1 MGEYSVA
8 TEHAAR
14 EWYSVLRV
22 PRRRTLLAT
31 AALVGA
37 YYASARIGYELEFSG
52 PVAAIVWLP
61 VGVGIA
67 FLYVGGMGLWPGVVL
82 GDLLA
87 NQYSALPIG
96 SALGQTVGN
105 TLEVVVGA
113 LLIRRL
119 SRRGDPLGSV
129 TGVVLLVL
137 AIAAATALS
146 ATVGNLSLLIGNVIQ
161 AHELP
166 TVWRT
171 WWLGDACGA
180 LIIVPLAIAW
190 SRGPFLPA
198 TRQRTVE
205 AALGLVVA
213 AALTELGFHSTAAVA
228 YLAFPGLLWAAL
240 RFGQRG
246 ATLAV
251 AVVAGIAVWET
262 VHDNGPFIYQSV
274 TRSLLSTQLFIFVAA
289 LSTLCLAAVVSE
301 RRLTAQR
308 LRASRARLLVAS
320 DSERR
325 RLERNLH
332 DGAQQRLTA
341 LAFRL
346 QQASDAVP
354 ASAPEARA
362 LLGAASTELDL
373 AIEELRELAHGI
385 HPAAVSTYGLA
396 AAVNDIALRSPIP
409 VDRTRVTSERL
420 SDDTEATAYYVIAEA
435 VTNAQRHAHA
445 SGIEIGARVVDGSLR
460 VDVQDDGVGG
470 ARQSGSG
477 LQGLRDR
484 VEAAGGTFRVESPRN
499 GGTLVA
505 AAIPVPAER

>member
-1 MGEYSVA
+1 VGEYTVA
-8 TEHAAR
+8 SDHAAR
-14 EWYSVLRV
+14 QWYSVLRV
-22 PRRRTLLAT
+22 PRGRTLVAT
-31 AALVGA
+31 AALAGA
-37 YYASARIGYELEFSG
+37 YYGSARAGYELEFSG

-87 NQYSALPIG
+87 NDYSTLPIG

-113 LLIRRL
+113 LLIRRIA
-119 SRRGDPLGSV
+119 RRGDPLGSV
-129 TGVVLLVL
+129 SNVVLVVL

-146 ATVGNLSLLIGNVIQ
+146 ATVGNSSLLLGNVIQ
-161 AHELP
+161 ADELP

-190 SRGPFLPA
+190 WRWPVLPA
-198 TRQRTVE
+198 TRRRLIEGV
-205 AALGLVVA
+205 AGLAL
-213 AALTELGFHSTAAVA
+213 ALAVTELGFHSTEAVA

-251 AVVAGIAVWET
+251 ALISVMAVWET
-262 VHDNGPFIYQSV
+262 IHYNGPFSYQSL

-289 LSTLCLAAVVSE
+289 LSTLCVAAVVSE
-301 RRLTAQR
+301 RQQVARR
-308 LRASRARLLVAS
+308 LRESRARLLVAS

-346 QQASDAVP
+346 QQITDEVP
-354 ASAPEARA
+354 KSAPHAQA
-362 LLGAASTELDL
+362 LLGTAASELQL
-373 AIEELRELAHGI
+373 AIDELRELAHGI
-385 HPAAVSTYGLA
+385 HPAAVATLGLPFA
-396 AAVNDIALRSPIP
+396 IRDMATRSPIP
-409 VDRTRVTSERL
+409 VDRSGVSPERL
-420 SDDTEATAYYVIAEA
+420 FDGTEATAYYVIAEA

-445 SGIEIGARVVDGSLR
+445 SSIQIETRVVGNSLR
-460 VDVQDDGVGG
+460 VDVRDDGIGG
-470 ARQSGSG
+470 ATENGSG

-484 VEAAGGTFRVESPRN
+484 VEAAGGSFRVESSRS
-499 GGTLVA
+499 GGTLVS
-505 AAIPVPAER
+505 AAIPIGA